1 LIESFKTIK
10 ENEIYE
16 ITEKKSRF
24 IANIFYISNKEEAE
38 EYLDNIKKSNIGARH
53 YVFAYRIIEDDK
65 IVERFTDDGEPAG
78 TAGQPI
84 LNILIQKE
92 LVNVLVV
99 VTRYFGGI
107 LLGTGGLFKAY
118 SDSAKGAIEKSKII
132 YNIKNYLVRIS
143 IEYKLLGKVEY
154 YIKLNKYKI
163 DKVEY
168 LENINMYIYIPIKD
182 YKIFESYIDELGNK
196 SIEINILEEK
206 YNEKL

>member
-1 LIESFKTIK
+1 L
-10 ENEIYE
+10 
-16 ITEKKSRF
+16 
-24 IANIFYISNKEEAE
+24 
-38 EYLDNIKKSNIGARH
+38 
-53 YVFAYRIIEDDK
+53 DK